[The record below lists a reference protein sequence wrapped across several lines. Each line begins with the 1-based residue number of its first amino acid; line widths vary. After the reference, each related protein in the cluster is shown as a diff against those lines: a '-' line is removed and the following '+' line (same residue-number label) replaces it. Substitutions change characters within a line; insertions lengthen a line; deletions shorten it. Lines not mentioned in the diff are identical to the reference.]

1 MKKFAKR
8 LAALALAAAVTVVP
22 AGAVTQDGQSETWF
36 DGVWALIDAFGLK
49 AENDPYVLQNYI
61 NKYLAEHPEEMYNVL
76 NDILSLLD
84 THSMYLSSEEY
95 SQGFSTLEGFVGI
108 GVGMQETT
116 AGVQITEVMRFS
128 SAEEA
133 GLAIGDVIIAVDGAD
148 ATGMTNAEVAERLR
162 GEEGTAVSVTVRRMG
177 RELTFTCMRRQVNQ
191 IYVSNKTMSPG
202 VEYIKVSAMGS
213 ENDWTAFS
221 EIWQGLDEKNTRAVI
236 LDLRGNGGGVI
247 DVALK
252 MADAMTE
259 EEGVYLAGTRWRADM
274 GGLERTYSTGGG
286 LPLNKIVVLVDG
298 GTASA
303 AELLAGSLQDTGAA
317 TLVGEKTYGKGQ
329 GQYHFDL
336 INGDKLVIT
345 TLELELP
352 RQGSYEGVG
361 LTPDLQIE
369 NREVSVQ
376 AELLTPLDTSRP
388 LRFGDQSEDV
398 YAMTERLALFGLIGE
413 ATATFDGEVADAV
426 AAFCAQYG
434 MEPALYAST
443 ELLEALDDAV
453 QVLDGTTYLLDDQLQ
468 LALSVC
474 QLAAKQPQRYTALP
488 DGSWTAVQN

>member
-8 LAALALAAAVTVVP
+8 LAALALAASMFVVP

-49 AENDPYVLQNYI
+49 AENNPYILQNYI
-61 NKYLAEHPEEMYNVL
+61 NKYLAEHPEEMYNVI
-76 NDILSLLD
+76 NDILSLMD

-108 GVGMQETT
+108 GVGMQETVS
-116 AGVQITEVMRFS
+116 GVQIVEVMRFS
-128 SAEEA
+128 AAEEA
-133 GLAIGDVIIAVDGAD
+133 GLQIGDVIIAVDGKDTTAMTSAD
-148 ATGMTNAEVAERLR
+148 VAELLR
-162 GEEGTAVSVTVRRMG
+162 GEEGTAVSVTVRRQG
-177 RELTFTCMRRQVNQ
+177 RELTVTCTRRQVNQ
-191 IYVSNKTMSPG
+191 VYVSSSTMAEG

-213 ENDWTAFS
+213 ENGWTAFS

-252 MADAMTE
+252 MADAMVQN
-259 EEGVYLAGTRWRADM
+259 EGVYLAGVHWREDM
-274 GGLERTYSTGGG
+274 GGLEQTYSTGGG

-303 AELLAGSLQDTGAA
+303 AELLAGSLQDTGTA

-329 GQYHFDL
+329 GQFHIPL
-336 INGDKLVIT
+336 INGDRLVIT

-361 LTPDLQIE
+361 LTPDLQLE
-369 NREVSVQ
+369 NRTVTVDAAALS
-376 AELLTPLDTSRP
+376 PLDTTKT
-388 LRFGDQSEDV
+388 LRFGQQSDDV
-398 YAMTERLALFGLIGE
+398 YAMTERLALFGLIDEPTNTYDADVVE
-413 ATATFDGEVADAV
+413 AVTAFRESYELDPTL
-426 AAFCAQYG
+426 
-434 MEPALYAST
+434 LYASPD
-443 ELLEALDDAV
+443 LLTALDDAV
-453 QVLDGTTYLLDDQLQ
+453 HTLDGESYVLDDQLQ
-468 LALSVC
+468 VALEMC
-474 QLAAKQPQRYTALP
+474 KLAAAKPQQYTALP
-488 DGSWTAVQN
+488 DGSWTKN